1 MIAATLHKLLDEKVA
16 GSPRARELLAQLD
29 GRRIHIVARHTP
41 WDLTLLSEGGHLRVL
56 PGEPA
61 DSVKGP
67 GPAPDV
73 TLTGT
78 PLALLALQRE
88 DPAVVIRRGDV
99 TLSGDGEAGARFQE
113 LAVLLRPDFE
123 EALSRLIG
131 DTPAFGAGALLRKAM
146 DWGRASVA
154 TQATNVGEYL
164 SHERHILVSRAEGRS
179 FIEGVDTLREAVDRL
194 AARVAQLETREP
206 AR

>member
-1 MIAATLHKLLDEKVA
+1 MIAATLHRLLDERVA

-29 GRRIHIVARHTP
+29 GRRIHIVAQHTP

-61 DSVKGP
+61 GSDKVP
-67 GPAPDV
+67 PDV

-131 DTPAFGAGALLRKAM
+131 DTPAFGAGELLRKAM
-146 DWGRASVA
+146 DWGRATVA

-179 FIEGVDTLREAVDRL
+179 FIEGVDTLREDVDRL
-194 AARVAQLETREP
+194 AARVAQLETRE
-206 AR
+206 RSQ